1 MSYIEKRRFTTFEE
15 CSCCRDFFCTAVTC
29 SVLVHIFINITLVHI
44 FYNIQFV
51 SLCSSARKGLKLI
64 TFAILS
70 FHFLIMRKATPAWPL
85 YVLEWS
91 NRWSVCNMFS
101 VNLYFSSCI
110 CSYLN
115 SDRTFV

>member
-1 MSYIEKRRFTTFEE
+1 M
-15 CSCCRDFFCTAVTC
+15 
-29 SVLVHIFINITLVHI
+29 HI
-44 FYNIQFV
+44 FYNLQFV
-51 SLCSSARKGLKLI
+51 SLCSSARQGLKLF

-91 NRWSVCNMFS
+91 NRWSLYNLFS

-110 CSYLN
+110 YSHLS
-115 SDRTFV
+115 SDRTLYVAIFV